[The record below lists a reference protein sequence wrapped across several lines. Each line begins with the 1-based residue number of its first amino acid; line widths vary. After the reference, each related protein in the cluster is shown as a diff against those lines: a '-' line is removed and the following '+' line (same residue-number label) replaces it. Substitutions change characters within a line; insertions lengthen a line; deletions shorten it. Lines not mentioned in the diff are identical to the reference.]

1 MLWLG
6 TLMNAAKAILSA
18 RRTNCEPAAGGYT
31 RRHEPG
37 REMGMSIMRGAVGRR
52 LARFAL
58 LLSLT
63 LYVVAHVQTSVAHEI
78 QPAVVEIE
86 VASNG
91 ALKIDA
97 RLNLEAFLANIG
109 AGHADT
115 DDAPTA
121 ALYDELRQL
130 APAALARRATA
141 ATGSLTGAITL
152 TIDDTVVLLEMASVD
167 VPANSDTSAARQSN
181 ILLKSVA
188 PAGAETLVWKASS
201 RFGVTAL
208 RVRRDGEDRPYY
220 GALIDANT
228 SSDPV
233 SLDIAAEQSLTDIV
247 VRYVVSGF
255 DHIVPKGLDHILFV
269 IGIFLLSPR
278 LRPLLIQIS
287 SFTIAHSIT
296 LALGA
301 LGILSVPGAIVEP
314 LIAASIV
321 FIALENLATTRL
333 HTWRPIIIFA
343 LGLLHGLGFASVFG
357 AFGMPTGDF
366 IAALLAFNVGVELG
380 QLAVIAVC
388 YLTVGFFFGSKPWYR
403 RVIVAP
409 ASVAI
414 AAIAIFWVLD
424 RTGLLVV

>member
-1 MLWLG
+1 MHGAAVRRAVKVVLLV
-6 TLMNAAKAILSA
+6 LM
-18 RRTNCEPAAGGYT
+18 
-31 RRHEPG
+31 
-37 REMGMSIMRGAVGRR
+37 
-52 LARFAL
+52 AL
-58 LLSLT
+58 YS
-63 LYVVAHVQTSVAHEI
+63 VAHVQTSVAHEI

-91 ALKIDA
+91 ALKIKA
-97 RLNLEAFLANIG
+97 RLNLEAFLADIG
-109 AGHADT
+109 ADHADT

-121 ALYDELRQL
+121 ALYDALRQME
-130 APAALARRATA
+130 PEALARRATA
-141 ATGSLTGAITL
+141 ATGVLTGAITL
-152 TIDDTVVLLEMASVD
+152 RIDDMAVPLEIANVD
-167 VPANSDTSAARQSN
+167 IPAVGDPSTARQSS
-181 ILLKSVA
+181 ISLKSVA
-188 PAGAETLVWKASS
+188 PAGAEALVWEASG

-208 RVRRDGEDRPYY
+208 RVRRGGEDRPYY
-220 GALIDANT
+220 GALIDANA
-228 SSDPV
+228 SSNPV
-233 SLDIAAEQSLTDIV
+233 SLDIAAEQTLTDIV

-321 FIALENLATTRL
+321 FIALENLMTNRL

-343 LGLLHGLGFASVFG
+343 FGLLHGLGFASVLG
-357 AFGMPTGDF
+357 EFGMPTGDF

-403 RVIVAP
+403 RFIVAP
-409 ASVAI
+409 ASIAI

-424 RTGLLVV
+424 RTGVLVV